1 MTMFLKNIK
10 RLLLFIVLVIGSSS
24 FQCSEP
30 INEAL
35 QEVQL
40 IFPVSI
46 SPPQSSINL
55 TDSLQIE
62 ATLPDTLQDYIS
74 KRYFRLVDFDFK
86 TRIMVR
92 KLISNQRL
100 NMEQPAA
107 IDRFEFN
114 NIVGGAY
121 NFLSSTVNVELKY
134 IDNQYRF
141 KFKMIPKEKGVYMI
155 LFLYFHNENRVVKKL
170 IKDPNTG
177 QLKDA
182 TMSFMVYNINNGNIN
197 LDLYKDNCRVPAD
210 LGSEPDFNI
219 RFGTFTFEVK

>member
-1 MTMFLKNIK
+1 MFLKNIK

-134 IDNQYRF
+134 IDNQYLF
-141 KFKMIPKEKGVYMI
+141 KFKMIPKDKGVYMVS
-155 LFLYFHNENRVVKKL
+155 FLYFPNENRVVKKL

>member
-1 MTMFLKNIK
+1 MFLKNIK

-92 KLISNQRL
+92 KLTSNQISFI
-100 NMEQPAA
+100 ESPPA
-107 IDRFEFN
+107 IDRFGFYN
-114 NIVGGAY
+114 LVGGAY

-134 IDNQYRF
+134 IDNQYLF
-141 KFKMIPKEKGVYMI
+141 KFKMIPKDKGVYMVS
-155 LFLYFHNENRVVKKL
+155 FLYFPNENRVVKNL
-170 IKDPNTG
+170 INDPNTG

-197 LDLYKDNCRVPAD
+197 FDLFKANTKIPSN
-210 LGSEPDFNI
+210 LGSEPDFNN
-219 RFGTFTFEVK
+219 RFGIFTFEVK

>member
-1 MTMFLKNIK
+1 MFLKNIK